1 VNWEPT
7 YLPEGIAART
17 SALWVN
23 EGRLSPG
30 MAKRSDAPA
39 QAAAAAFA
47 RLLTG
52 YGITVAPAVRAA
64 VAPAAAEPIAQ
75 VASPTLGQ
83 IVEYINL
90 HSDNDGAE
98 VLLRQVGLATKNGGS
113 YVGGVKGVRETLTK
127 LGLDVSKARIFDG
140 SGLTRANKV
149 PLELLAG
156 AVRVAASEDH
166 PELRHLLTGLPVAGF
181 TGSLEDRFVAPGT
194 STGTGLVRAKTG
206 TLTNVHSLA
215 GLARDRTGTLLVFA
229 IATDSVAVPQTLNAR
244 AALDR
249 AAAALANCGCAV

>member
-1 VNWEPT
+1 
-7 YLPEGIAART
+7 
-17 SALWVN
+17 
-23 EGRLSPG
+23 
-30 MAKRSDAPA
+30 M
-39 QAAAAAFA
+39 
-47 RLLTG
+47 
-52 YGITVAPAVRAA
+52 
-64 VAPAAAEPIAQ
+64 
-75 VASPTLGQ
+75 
-83 IVEYINL
+83 
-90 HSDNDGAE
+90 
-98 VLLRQVGLATKNGGS
+98 
-113 YVGGVKGVRETLTK
+113 
-127 LGLDVSKARIFDG
+127 
-140 SGLTRANKV
+140 

-181 TGSLEDRFVAPGT
+181 SGSLEDRFVAPGT
-194 STGTGLVRAKTG
+194 STGTGLVHAKTG